1 MCQETYNIF
10 FFQTSLSTTVYY
22 TPNTSP
28 RVKLYK
34 QMDHARVHTVIHV
47 IYVCQYK
54 NVDSHMLPF

>member
-1 MCQETYNIF
+1 MRKKPTKFSF
-10 FFQTSLSTTVYY
+10 FSPIL
-22 TPNTSP
+22 PNTSP

>member
-1 MCQETYNIF
+1 MHQETYKIF
-10 FFQTSLSTTVYY
+10 FSQTSLSIL
-22 TPNTSP
+22 PNTSP